1 MNQEPIING
10 LYLLEKFDTK
20 GGWTFAR
27 IPEIP
32 QNKNTWFGWVKVSGM
47 IDDYEFKNHTLMPMG
62 NGTLFFSVKAE
73 IRKKIK
79 KEAGDYVHLILYTDK
94 SVHDVER
101 DLLDCLQDEPKAL
114 SFYQKLGSSDQKA
127 FIDWIGT
134 SKSEQIKEE
143 RLAKS
148 IDLLLVNEKLRLNK
162 IKN

>member
-1 MNQEPIING
+1 MNQQPIINAI
-10 LYLLEKFDTK
+10 YLLEKFDVK

-32 QNKNTWFGWVKVSGM
+32 QNKNTWFGWVKVSGK

-62 NGTLFFSVKAE
+62 NGTLFFSVKAA

-79 KEAGDYVHLILYTDK
+79 KEAGDYVHLILYTDQA
-94 SVHDVER
+94 VNDVER
-101 DLLDCLQDEPKAL
+101 DLLACLQDEPNAL
-114 SFYQKLGSSDQKA
+114 SFYQKLETSDQKA
-127 FIDWIGT
+127 FVDWIAA

-148 IDLLLVNEKLRLNK
+148 IDLLLANQKLSK
-162 IKN
+162 F